1 MMGGVIANGKLLEKI
16 KKQVRI
22 MGQCCGPDDLYMAQ
36 RGLRTL
42 SVRMKQHQSNGIQVA
57 EWLNKRPE
65 VRRVLHP
72 ALPDDPGHELWKRDF
87 KGASGLFGIELEPT
101 NSSNVEAMLNRLEL
115 FGMGFSWGGY
125 ESLIVPSDVE
135 KDRLPES
142 WTFKGPLLRLHI
154 GLEDPED
161 LILDLEQGFQE
172 LRTDTPKS

>member
-1 MMGGVIANGKLLEKI
+1 M
-16 KKQVRI
+16 
-22 MGQCCGPDDLYMAQ
+22 CSSDL
-36 RGLRTL
+36 
-42 SVRMKQHQSNGIQVA
+42 VRMKQHQSNGIQVA
-57 EWLNKRPE
+57 EWLKKRPE

-172 LRTDTPKS
+172 LRTDTPKSSKS